1 MDALD
6 KSFSNAA
13 PATAEQAASAECP
26 AGPRGGR
33 APTCWSREPAGRRGF
48 AGPAPSPSPAPHG
61 PPQARSTAC
70 PPATPSHQ
78 ATPPLTSSLRGFQ
91 NGGKSGLTA
100 MPTSHEAPTL
110 VGAEACWPSPA
121 RRPGGGRS
129 SHGPQKYGHVTRPH
143 PPFLDTRSATHISHE
158 CTSPEKQENVSKRVF
173 LLSDVWGKKPVS
185 ANPPTPS
192 SPRPPLPVCC
202 SVSAQPG
209 GTVFGNLQS

>member
-1 MDALD
+1 M
-6 KSFSNAA
+6 SRG
-13 PATAEQAASAECP
+13 AT
-26 AGPRGGR
+26 GR
-33 APTCWSREPAGRRGF
+33 QGTHVLVPGAGR
-48 AGPAPSPSPAPHG
+48 PARVCWASTGPSPAPHG

-129 SHGPQKYGHVTRPH
+129 SHGPQKYGHVTRLH